1 MFNFK
6 MNNRNWQ
13 IEETSQEEIKTMQNK
28 RRANEDENVKSTD
41 TRYYGITY
49 ADTQKIYLD
58 KDLTE
63 DRKRATLIHE
73 LTHCYIIEH
82 ITHCDKTYDEEMIA
96 DIVSNCFDIIKEIV
110 NDYFGENKVIMS
122 NEIILD
128 RKSVMKEIIGKCEQ
142 ENVNG

>member
-1 MFNFK
+1 MKIDKKENTMFNFK

-58 KDLTE
+58 KDLKE

-82 ITHCDKTYDEEMIA
+82 ITHCDKTYDEEMVA
-96 DIVSNCFDIIKEIV
+96 DIVSNSFDIIREIVDKYFSKKEI
-110 NDYFGENKVIMS
+110 
-122 NEIILD
+122 
-128 RKSVMKEIIGKCEQ
+128 
-142 ENVNG
+142 NG

>member
-13 IEETSQEEIKTMQNK
+13 IEETSQEEIKKMQNK

-82 ITHCDKTYDEEMIA
+82 ITHCDKTYDEEMVA
-96 DIVSNCFDIIKEIV
+96 DIVSNSFDIIREIV
-110 NDYFGENKVIMS
+110 QEYFDNFGLIKETVQYEEFIKNRENK
-122 NEIILD
+122 
-128 RKSVMKEIIGKCEQ
+128 
-142 ENVNG
+142 NGDNI